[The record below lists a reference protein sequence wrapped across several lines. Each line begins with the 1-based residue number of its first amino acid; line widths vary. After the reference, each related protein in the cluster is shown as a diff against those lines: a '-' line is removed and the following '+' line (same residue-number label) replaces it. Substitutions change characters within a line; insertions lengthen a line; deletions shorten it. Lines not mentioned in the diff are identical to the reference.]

1 MVLLAVLPQHIRK
14 MVRPTC
20 AADYWAATPL
30 RSWFSQEI
38 LNVIPIERKK
48 LTKLNNP
55 INHLVAALD
64 QGSSLIIFPEG
75 GRSDQGAIG
84 EFKSGLY
91 HLSKARPE
99 IELVPTYIDN
109 ANRILPKG
117 EIIPIPLLCSVTFG
131 EPMHLEA
138 NETKKLFLQRAQDA
152 VRKYAS

>member
-1 MVLLAVLPQHIRK
+1 
-14 MVRPTC
+14 
-20 AADYWAATPL
+20 
-30 RSWFSQEI
+30 

-117 EIIPIPLLCSVTFG
+117 EVIPIPLLCSVTFG